1 MKHQGLSEKPIPFR
15 VNKYMNKM
23 KKLAQAAKERV
34 KQRKEKEQTGDVD
47 DTDEQGEA
55 KNEVNTKLMERQA
68 TGFVKKL

>member
-1 MKHQGLSEKPIPFR
+1 
-15 VNKYMNKM
+15 MNKM

-68 TGFVKKL
+68 TGFVKKLQPPSDDEDEDV